1 MSHDF
6 VAVNKIRAQL
16 EAAKSGVLPGSRR
29 ELTVSGIQNVP
40 SDIIQRSFN
49 GGASTNAYTT
59 FPLSPLSSC
68 CSLDS
73 SYMNF
78 EFDVNL
84 TFQAEVAKAQ
94 TYMIPLYI
102 GFRDTSNL
110 FNQIQFLIENTAL
123 WTTTYHRQESVVA
136 YNSLPETLIRGN
148 PQYASI
154 EKMINGDPMPMRRIV
169 LKEVA
174 KNVSGKNILSV
185 DQTIHFSLTVDIN
198 RLTPLLSN
206 LHFTTAHFG
215 NLRLKVFMNE
225 IEKALVFCPDYRF
238 ISCGNASPA
247 GVTTENIRD
256 YVRLMVDQPC
266 NHQYWQFYPF
276 SELVDGFKAD
286 RIPVYAFTYS
296 DATETTK
303 DSALEVVKEFKV
315 LPHSKGEPFM
325 SFKQGAAEMV
335 QTCFDLYPEEY
346 DKLTQLFTEM
356 HTIVIPT
363 ETWSTLNFNNST
375 ISAGGAYPYTQ
386 IGTIGGYNVDFVGVW
401 SHIEKSQVI
410 FTNEFLTDIQLYI
423 DGNTVNSLPYRFM
436 NAKAVQSSIQAVTD
450 TDCEEVNKDYTLS
463 LTEFNLENDQ
473 TYIGTDK
480 PLSELYGKV
489 SSGFGIGK
497 GTLRNPN
504 SSVIYF
510 STNLPEAFCSG
521 ACTLKTASKQASIR
535 FNANSRVTSSTQL
548 ANTSKYPLIY
558 THMNSTINTGFSALC
573 DCCIVLNFEPERQK
587 CFDGQ
592 LTWASPFADE

>member
-6 VAVNKIRAQL
+6 VAINKIRAQL

-84 TFQAEVAKAQ
+84 TFKAVAKTANKK
-94 TYMIPLYI
+94 YMIPLYI

-110 FNQIQFLIENTAL
+110 FNQIQFLIENTAI

-169 LKEVA
+169 L
-174 KNVSGKNILSV
+174 SGTSDDSKKISV

-238 ISCGNASPA
+238 VSCADSSPA
-247 GVTTENIRD
+247 GNTTDNIKE
-256 YVRLMVDQPC
+256 YVRAMVDQPC
-266 NHQYWQFYPF
+266 KHQYWQFYPF
-276 SELVDGFKAD
+276 SELVDGFAEE
-286 RIPVYAFTYS
+286 RIPVYAYS
-296 DATETTK
+296 IASNDVAGSGSLEIL
-303 DSALEVVKEFKV
+303 DSLQVVQ
-315 LPHSKGEPFM
+315 HSKGQPFM
-325 SFKQGAAEMV
+325 SFKEGAAEMV

-356 HTIVIPT
+356 RTIVIPT

-375 ISAGGAYPYTQ
+375 ISTGGAYPYTQ

-463 LTEFNLENDQ
+463 LTEFNLDNDQ

-480 PLSELYGKV
+480 PLSQIYGNTSK
-489 SSGFGIGK
+489 GLGIGK

-535 FNANSRVTSSTQL
+535 FNANSRVASSTQL
-548 ANTSKYPLIY
+548 ADTSKYPLIY

-573 DCCIVLNFEPERQK
+573 DCCIVLNFEPERKK

>member
-84 TFQAEVAKAQ
+84 TFKAV
-94 TYMIPLYI
+94 TKTANKKYMIPLYI

-110 FNQIQFLIENTAL
+110 FNQIQFLIENTAI

-169 LKEVA
+169 LTGTSDGS
-174 KNVSGKNILSV
+174 KNLSV

-238 ISCGNASPA
+238 VSCADSSPA
-247 GVTTENIRD
+247 GTSEAQIKT
-256 YVRLMVDQPC
+256 YVMSMVDQPC
-266 NHQYWQFYPF
+266 KHQYWQFYPF
-276 SELVDGFKAD
+276 SELVDGFAEK
-286 RIPVYAFTYS
+286 RIPVYAYS
-296 DATETTK
+296 MNSDGTTAGTG
-303 DSALEVVKEFKV
+303 ALETLDSLQVVQ
-315 LPHSKGEPFM
+315 HSKGQPFM
-325 SFKQGAAEMV
+325 SFKEGAAEMV

-356 HTIVIPT
+356 RTIVIPT

-463 LTEFNLENDQ
+463 LTEFNLDNDQ
-473 TYIGTDK
+473 TYIGTDQ
-480 PLSELYGKV
+480 PLSKIYGNTSK
-489 SSGFGIGK
+489 GLGIGK

-535 FNANSRVTSSTQL
+535 FNANSRVASSTQL
-548 ANTSKYPLIY
+548 ANTSEFPLIY
-558 THMNSTINTGFSALC
+558 THMNSSVNTGFSALC

>member
-6 VAVNKIRAQL
+6 VAINKIRAQL

-84 TFQAEVAKAQ
+84 TFKAV
-94 TYMIPLYI
+94 TKTASTAYMIPLYI

-110 FNQIQFLIENTAL
+110 FNQIQFLIENTAI

-169 LKEVA
+169 LSGTSDAE
-174 KNVSGKNILSV
+174 KNLSV

-238 ISCGNASPA
+238 
-247 GVTTENIRD
+247 VTCADSKPVDATVDNIKD
-256 YVRLMVDQPC
+256 YVRAMVDQPC
-266 NHQYWQFYPF
+266 KHQYWQFYPF
-276 SELVDGFKAD
+276 SELVDKFSED
-286 RIPVYAFTYS
+286 RIPVYAYRVAAGAS
-296 DATETTK
+296 GLETL
-303 DSALEVVKEFKV
+303 DSLQVVQ
-315 LPHSKGEPFM
+315 HSKGQPFM
-325 SFKQGAAEMV
+325 SFKEGAAEMV

-356 HTIVIPT
+356 RTIVIPT

-375 ISAGGAYPYTQ
+375 ITSGGTYPYTQ

-480 PLSELYGKV
+480 TLSEIYGNV
-489 SSGFGIGK
+489 AEGLTIGK
-497 GTLRNPN
+497 GILRNPN

-535 FNANSRVTSSTQL
+535 FNANSRVNSSTKL
-548 ANTSKYPLIY
+548 ADTSKYPLVY
-558 THMNSTINTGFSALC
+558 THKNSTINTGFSALC
-573 DCCIVLNFEPERQK
+573 DCCIVLNFETERQK